1 MKEYKC
7 NVIINFEGNHIEAEN
22 KEDYIKKIKESFM
35 VEFGIELSDS
45 EIINVE
51 VINENV

>member
-7 NVIINFEGNHIEAEN
+7 NVIIDFEGNHIEAEN
-22 KEDYIKKIKESFM
+22 KEDYIRKVKESFM

-45 EIINVE
+45 EIKNVE
-51 VINENV
+51 VINE

>member
-1 MKEYKC
+1 MSNYKC

-45 EIINVE
+45 EIKNVE
-51 VINENV
+51 VIND

>member
-22 KEDYIKKIKESFM
+22 KEEYIEILIKDFRIQFN
-35 VEFGIELSDS
+35 VDLSDC
-45 EIINVE
+45 EIKNVE
-51 VINENV
+51 VIK